1 MGREQKVRGD
11 RNSGGHPRNP
21 GRGLVAVGLA
31 CTLAGLAGC
40 GGGKADA
47 AKDEK
52 RLEAQIGIDDDGI
65 RLKQTTAENLI
76 RDCMKTEGFDYVP
89 QDPAAQ
95 EAALLGGQQMSKDD
109 FEKQYGYGIT
119 TLYEQRHKLA
129 VAGPNKAIRDS
140 LSEADRKAYDQALY
154 GDDPT
159 ATFVDALDTG
169 DYSRLGGCIKVAT
182 DKVFG
187 GAEVLES
194 LSAKLDELDE
204 KMRADSRMVKAVKE
218 WSTCMR
224 EKGFDGLVEQE
235 DVDAVLKKKLEEIV
249 GAPGD
254 GSSTSGAEADYDKAA
269 LAALQKEE
277 VAMVKADIE
286 CEEDHVEEVEEK
298 VALEYEQAFRE
309 QNSSL
314 LSKVPK
320 Q

>member
-1 MGREQKVRGD
+1 MRERSK
-11 RNSGGHPRNP
+11 
-21 GRGLVAVGLA
+21 RGLVAVGLA
-31 CTLAGLAGC
+31 CALAGLAGC

-47 AKDEK
+47 ARDEQS
-52 RLEAQIGIDDDGI
+52 LEEQIGIDDDGI
-65 RLKQTTAENLI
+65 RLKQTSAENFI

-95 EAALLGGQQMSKDD
+95 EAALLDGREMSKED
-109 FEKQYGYGIT
+109 FEKQFGYGIT

-129 VAGPNKAIRDS
+129 VAGPNRAIRDS
-140 LSEADRKAYDQALY
+140 LSEADRKAYDEALY

-187 GAEVLES
+187 GAELLES

-204 KMRADSRMVKAVKE
+204 KMRADSRMVTAVKE
-218 WSTCMR
+218 WSACMQ
-224 EKGFDGLVEQE
+224 EKGFGGLAEQE
-235 DVDAVLKKKLEEIV
+235 DVDAVLEKKLEEIV
-249 GAPGD
+249 GSPGD
-254 GSSTSGAEADYDKAA
+254 GASADGAEADYDKAA

-286 CEEDHVEEVEEK
+286 CEEDHVADVEDK
-298 VALEYEQAFRE
+298 VTLEYEEAFRE
-309 QNSSL
+309 ENSSL

>member
-1 MGREQKVRGD
+1 M
-11 RNSGGHPRNP
+11 
-21 GRGLVAVGLA
+21 
-31 CTLAGLAGC
+31 LAGLAGC
-40 GGGKADA
+40 GGDKADA
-47 AKDEK
+47 ARNDES
-52 RLEAQIGIDDDGI
+52 LEEQIGIDDDGI
-65 RLKQTTAENLI
+65 RLKQTSAENVI

-95 EAALLGGQQMSKDD
+95 EAALLDGREMSKED

-119 TLYEQRHKLA
+119 TLYEQRHKQA
-129 VAGPNKAIRDS
+129 VAGPNRAIRNS
-140 LSEADRKAYDQALY
+140 LSEADRKAYDEALY

-187 GAEVLES
+187 GADVLES

-204 KMRADSRMVKAVKE
+204 KMRADSRMVTAVRE
-218 WSTCMR
+218 WSDCMQ
-224 EKGFDGLVEQE
+224 EKGFKGLAEQE
-235 DVDAVLKKKLEEIV
+235 DVDAVLEKKLEEIV
-249 GAPGD
+249 GSPGESAGTD
-254 GSSTSGAEADYDKAA
+254 GAEAEYDKAA

-286 CEEDHVEEVEEK
+286 CEEEHVEEVENK
-298 VALEYEQAFRE
+298 VALEYEQSFRE
-309 QNSSL
+309 ENSGL

>member
-1 MGREQKVRGD
+1 MR
-11 RNSGGHPRNP
+11 
-21 GRGLVAVGLA
+21 
-31 CTLAGLAGC
+31 AGLTGC
-40 GGGKADA
+40 GGDKADA
-47 AKDEK
+47 VKNDES
-52 RLEAQIGIDDDGI
+52 LEEQIGIDDDGI
-65 RLKQTTAENLI
+65 RLKQTSAENLI

-89 QDPAAQ
+89 QDPATQ
-95 EAALLGGQQMSKDD
+95 EAALLDGREMSKED

-119 TLYEQRHKLA
+119 TLYEQRHKQA
-129 VAGPNKAIRDS
+129 VAGPNTAIRES
-140 LSEADRKAYDQALY
+140 LSEADRKAYDEALY

-187 GAEVLES
+187 GAEVLEG

-204 KMRADSRMVKAVKE
+204 KMRADSRMVPAVKE

-224 EKGFDGLVEQE
+224 EKGFDGLAEQE
-235 DVDAVLKKKLEEIV
+235 DVDAVLEKKLEEIV
-249 GAPGD
+249 GSPGD
-254 GSSTSGAEADYDKAA
+254 GASADGAEADYDKAA

-277 VAMVKADIE
+277 VAIVKADIE
-286 CEEDHVEEVEEK
+286 CEEEHVEEVENK

-309 QNSSL
+309 ENSAL

>member
-1 MGREQKVRGD
+1 
-11 RNSGGHPRNP
+11 
-21 GRGLVAVGLA
+21 
-31 CTLAGLAGC
+31 GLAGC
-40 GGGKADA
+40 GGDKADA
-47 AKDEK
+47 ARDEQS
-52 RLEAQIGIDDDGI
+52 LEEQIGIDDDGI
-65 RLKQTTAENLI
+65 RLKQTSAENFI

-89 QDPAAQ
+89 QDPATQ
-95 EAALLGGQQMSKDD
+95 EAALLDGRELSKED

-129 VAGPNKAIRDS
+129 VAGPNRAIRDS
-140 LSEADRKAYDQALY
+140 LSEADRNAYDKALY

-187 GAEVLES
+187 GAELLES

-204 KMRADSRMVKAVKE
+204 KMRADSRMVTAVKE
-218 WSTCMR
+218 WSDCMG
-224 EKGFDGLVEQE
+224 EKGFKGLAEQE
-235 DVDAVLKKKLEEIV
+235 DVDAVLEKKLEEIV
-249 GAPGD
+249 GSPGD
-254 GSSTSGAEADYDKAA
+254 GTSADGAEADYDKAA

-286 CEEDHVEEVEEK
+286 CEEEHVEEVENK
-298 VALEYEQAFRE
+298 VALEYEQSFRE
-309 QNSSL
+309 ENSAL